1 MAATTLAP
9 ALTSANLLLQELC
22 QQFEQDWNDLS
33 QAGSDSLH
41 VARLRLQRRRED
53 WQLRY
58 GEFKTAVAALP
69 KELRQR
75 DFVKSLLRELSHFE
89 AKVQHLRAQAS
100 EIDFPAC
107 REAAA
112 RLSRSLTEL
121 EQHPLMQKFLRGEI
135 VMGSRRNIQWT
146 RKCGHAGLGLF
157 FLYLIKYSQLPH
169 ALVIGIITGFM
180 VWGFSLETL
189 RHMSPRVNRWVC
201 AFFKPMMREREKTGI
216 NSGIFYMTSMLL
228 VYLFFPLDVGML
240 TMLFIA
246 LGDPIAGIVGVYFG
260 RHRLSDHVSL
270 EGTLAC
276 FAACAVLAFVCA
288 LWFFDTLHL
297 TPLPAV
303 VFALIAGAIGAL
315 AEGSLK
321 RLDDNLVMP
330 LISAPLLWLLMRL
343 FES

>member
-1 MAATTLAP
+1 M
-9 ALTSANLLLQELC
+9 LQEIC
-22 QQFEQDWNDLS
+22 AEFEQDMSDFS
-33 QAGSDSLH
+33 QASAETLAL
-41 VARLRLQRRRED
+41 ARIKLQRLGQD

-58 GEFKTAVAALP
+58 GEFKTAVADLP

-89 AKVQHLRAQAS
+89 AKVQHLRAQAG
-100 EIDFPAC
+100 EIDFPAW

-112 RLSRSLTEL
+112 RLSQSLAEL
-121 EQHPLMQKFLRGEI
+121 ERHPVMQKFLRGET
-135 VMGSRRNIQWT
+135 VLASRRNIQWT

-169 ALVIGIITGFM
+169 ALVIGVVTGFM

-189 RHMSPRVNRWVC
+189 RHMSPRVNHWVC

-228 VYLFFPLDVGML
+228 VYWCFPLDVGML

-246 LGDPIAGIVGVYFG
+246 LGDPIAGIIGVYLG

-276 FAACAVLAFVCA
+276 FAACAMLAFVCA
-288 LWFFDTLHL
+288 LWLFDTLHL

-303 VFALIAGAIGAL
+303 VFSLIAGAIGAL
-315 AEGSLK
+315 AESSFK
-321 RLDDNLVMP
+321 KLDDNLVMP
-330 LISAPLLWLLMRL
+330 LISAPLLWLLMQL
-343 FES
+343 FGT